1 MKISVLINGAFGK
14 MGMITAQA
22 ISEDE
27 NFELVGQTG
36 RGYDLAAAIIDSKAQ
51 VVIDLTNAESV
62 YQNSKIIIEA
72 GVHPVIGTSGLVA
85 EQISQLEKICEQ
97 RQLGGI
103 IAPNFSI
110 GALLMNRFAVEAVK
124 YLPQVEIIEYHHDK
138 KLDSP
143 SGTAIRSA
151 AILAAARGDYSKM
164 SAHKEIVA
172 GARGAN
178 YQEIPIHAVR
188 LPGLLAH
195 QDIIFGAEGETLTL
209 RHDSID
215 RKCFMPGIKLA
226 CKKVIA
232 LKTLVYGLEQLLV

>member
-103 IAPNFSI
+103 IAPNF
-110 GALLMNRFAVEAVK
+110 
-124 YLPQVEIIEYHHDK
+124 
-138 KLDSP
+138 
-143 SGTAIRSA
+143 
-151 AILAAARGDYSKM
+151 
-164 SAHKEIVA
+164 
-172 GARGAN
+172 
-178 YQEIPIHAVR
+178 
-188 LPGLLAH
+188 
-195 QDIIFGAEGETLTL
+195 
-209 RHDSID
+209 
-215 RKCFMPGIKLA
+215 
-226 CKKVIA
+226 
-232 LKTLVYGLEQLLV
+232 